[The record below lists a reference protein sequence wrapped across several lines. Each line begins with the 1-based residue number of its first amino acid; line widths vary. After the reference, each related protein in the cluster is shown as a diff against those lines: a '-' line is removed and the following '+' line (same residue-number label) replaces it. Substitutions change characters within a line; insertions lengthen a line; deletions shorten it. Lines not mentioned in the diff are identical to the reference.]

1 MSGFK
6 GLFCET
12 KPGHYRTVV
21 GNIQVIELFCQTA
34 VPQGFQTTPDE
45 NIVQPHVFSQ
55 AAVIVVRPFGSVTNR
70 CDGTRMGQVFG
81 VGRIEQ
87 DPDRSATTC
96 AMTGDEGSALK
107 SPGTITGRSPARAP
121 SLSKISLALSLR
133 AT

>member
-1 MSGFK
+1 MELTFV

-87 DPDRSATTC
+87 DPDRFGIGFGVEIAGDDYRQV
-96 AMTGDEGSALK
+96 TGQGAESV
-107 SPGTITGRSPARAP
+107 
-121 SLSKISLALSLR
+121 
-133 AT
+133 